1 MERRILP
8 KEIEQIYAGKY
19 KIVEGVGAPEVQIMA
34 GREKE
39 AGNIKSNAKFTPTR
53 CEMASDRIGRTGR
66 LDKPG
71 TAITF
76 I

>member
-19 KIVEGVGAPEVQIMA
+19 KIMEGVGAPELEIMA
-34 GREKE
+34 GGKKE
-39 AGNIKSNAKFTPTR
+39 RDNVKSNAKFTPTR